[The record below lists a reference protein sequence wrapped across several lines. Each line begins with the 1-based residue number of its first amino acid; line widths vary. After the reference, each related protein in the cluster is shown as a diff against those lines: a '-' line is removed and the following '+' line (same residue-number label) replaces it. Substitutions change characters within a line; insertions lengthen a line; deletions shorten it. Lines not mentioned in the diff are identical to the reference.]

1 MKTAAEL
8 LALQTREEIH
18 RVAKLCAP
26 CLDYLG
32 LLTFHRDTTSTEE
45 LKRWQDLVWTPRIL
59 PAIDKAHTACKIGSR
74 ELIDIDRQ
82 LDIAGPLAKT
92 HRAAGRLL
100 ATNFTAPASEPALL
114 KYLEAVKRDESP
126 GHFAVVFA
134 ARASVFHISIPMT
147 RAALLF
153 LEMRAAPI
161 ESLWAILEEC
171 LASSKTSTASLRA
184 A

>member
-1 MKTAAEL
+1 MKSAAEMQ
-8 LALQTREEIH
+8 ALETRAEIF

-26 CLDYLG
+26 CLDSIG
-32 LLTFHRDTTSTEE
+32 LLTFHGDPTATAELHSWRDS
-45 LKRWQDLVWTPRIL
+45 VWIPRIS
-59 PAIDKAHTACKIGSR
+59 PALEKAHAACKIGSR
-74 ELIDIDRQ
+74 ELIEIDRQ
-82 LDIAGPLAKT
+82 IDLAGPLAKT

-114 KYLEAVKRDESP
+114 KYLEAVKHGEAP
-126 GHFAVVFA
+126 GHFTVVFA
-134 ARASVFHISIPMT
+134 ARASVFHIPLPMT

-161 ESLWAILEEC
+161 ESLWAIIEDC
-171 LASSKTSTASLRA
+171 LAAEKPTASLRA